1 MKVQSKTKV
10 IATLGPAC
18 IAYETMLTMVEAG
31 VDVFRLNFSHGQRD
45 FQITAIENVRR
56 INEEH
61 GYNLCILADLQGPKM
76 RIGNMENG
84 EVLINDGDEIL
95 ISTHDGVGTKEKVF
109 IRYEKFAEDVNPG
122 ERVLVDDGKI
132 VLEIISTNKKDEA
145 KAKIINGG
153 MLASKKGFNLP
164 NTKISLPC
172 LTPKDLED
180 LEFALE
186 HELEWIALSFVRS
199 ASDIIELKDLISSK
213 GKRSKIIAK
222 IEKPEAIQDIDNII
236 RQTDAIMVARG
247 DLGVEVPMQEVPLI
261 QKSLVKKCLRAS
273 KPIIIATQ
281 MMDSMITNYNPTRAE
296 VNDVANSIMDGA
308 DAVML
313 SGETSVGKYPIRVI
327 ESVQKII
334 DNVESFEG
342 MYNNNYMHIS
352 RDRFVTDAICR
363 AAVELADKSRA
374 KGIITMSFTGY
385 TAYEISSYRPKA
397 DIYVFTGNRYILNQ
411 LSLIWG
417 VRGFYFDKFLST
429 DHSIAESSYMLK
441 KTGFVN
447 EGDLVVHTA
456 SVPMHEKGQTNMLKL
471 HYIS

>member
-18 IAYETMLTMVEAG
+18 IAYETMLAMVEAG

-441 KTGFVN
+441 KTGFVI